1 PQTVRQDGE
10 LLAQGRRR
18 RGLAVGPRQQR
29 RRGVLARHPGEL
41 VDERRRLRQPD
52 VADRTAHHERVRE
65 VVDVL
70 ARAREVHQL
79 ARGGQARLAER
90 LRCGGDTAL
99 DEVLDRLDVV
109 HRLAL
114 DRGQLGDLVR
124 TERRGDRA
132 QVVDLRGR
140 QRGRARHDSTRGA
153 ARAVAQHDQ
162 PLDLDVDALAVQRG
176 LAEVVHERG
185 DGAAVA
191 AVERAERDRRRHPGE
206 AHAGGLEG
214 LRRGV
219 VHGAHSPIP
228 PPTAVRLPPPE
239 IWCPCPVARRD
250 LVFASRSGRARPDLG
265 TNTRSRRGVGSAAS
279 VTTGACS
286 GGLCTGGGGRSPPGS
301 PAHLPSKLHDRA
313 ARQDGGTGGRRGG
326 HARPRH
332 DDGPHDGPH
341 DSAHGSRPAHG
352 PRRRHR
358 AGRAARRVGR
368 DRGSAVRRR
377 GRRAAARDP
386 ARPGAARRGAPVRR
400 ARHGRCRGAGRPRM
414 VSVPVPVSGAVPVP
428 GAAPPVPRAPVDT
441 VTIHGGTGA
450 SAVESDA
457 VRRAAARLADAA
469 ADLRAAVACCAGAV
483 GDLTLPDGRSLGGHP
498 LTGPL
503 AHATAA
509 AREAAR
515 GLAAR
520 AELCDL
526 LAWRLLRA
534 AGLYEEAE
542 STARRVVGGIVTAW
556 SAGTGAGFG
565 VLGAPGLAGLGALG
579 AAELGG
585 RRLVAPFTGQTTAA
599 LSARLDAAV
608 TRAVAPYTDEVFAG
622 AGAGVALTRPGLAG
636 GRAGVPGGAA
646 VLAHVAREAPL
657 VGDATDG
664 VTLTRVDGFADGRLP
679 DWSGTPA
686 ASVQAALARV
696 DDLYPGT
703 GGAPEATLALQKVVG
718 EGGATTWTVL

>member
-1 PQTVRQDGE
+1 
-10 LLAQGRRR
+10 
-18 RGLAVGPRQQR
+18 
-29 RRGVLARHPGEL
+29 
-41 VDERRRLRQPD
+41 
-52 VADRTAHHERVRE
+52 
-65 VVDVL
+65 
-70 ARAREVHQL
+70 
-79 ARGGQARLAER
+79 
-90 LRCGGDTAL
+90 
-99 DEVLDRLDVV
+99 
-109 HRLAL
+109 
-114 DRGQLGDLVR
+114 
-124 TERRGDRA
+124 
-132 QVVDLRGR
+132 
-140 QRGRARHDSTRGA
+140 
-153 ARAVAQHDQ
+153 
-162 PLDLDVDALAVQRG
+162 
-176 LAEVVHERG
+176 
-185 DGAAVA
+185 
-191 AVERAERDRRRHPGE
+191 
-206 AHAGGLEG
+206 
-214 LRRGV
+214 
-219 VHGAHSPIP
+219 
-228 PPTAVRLPPPE
+228 
-239 IWCPCPVARRD
+239 
-250 LVFASRSGRARPDLG
+250 
-265 TNTRSRRGVGSAAS
+265 
-279 VTTGACS
+279 
-286 GGLCTGGGGRSPPGS
+286 
-301 PAHLPSKLHDRA
+301 
-313 ARQDGGTGGRRGG
+313 
-326 HARPRH
+326 
-332 DDGPHDGPH
+332 
-341 DSAHGSRPAHG
+341 
-352 PRRRHR
+352 
-358 AGRAARRVGR
+358 
-368 DRGSAVRRR
+368 
-377 GRRAAARDP
+377 
-386 ARPGAARRGAPVRR
+386 
-400 ARHGRCRGAGRPRM
+400 
-414 VSVPVPVSGAVPVP
+414 
-428 GAAPPVPRAPVDT
+428 
-441 VTIHGGTGA
+441 
-450 SAVESDA
+450 
-457 VRRAAARLADAA
+457 

-483 GDLTLPDGRSLGGHP
+483 GDLALPDGRSLGGHP

-686 ASVQAALARV
+686 ASVQEALARV

-718 EGGATTWTVL
+718 EGGATTWTVLVPGTQSALPAGHPWDGRTDLELMAGQPDGATAAIEQALADAGVGPDEPVTLVGHSLGGIAATALVARPGFAERYRVGGLVTAGAPTGLLGTPPGVPVLHLETPEEVVSATDGRPGAENPRSRDR